1 MSISRCLIFKPKF
14 NIIYLIDII
23 EVIIINSKDLIEIGE
38 RICNK
43 RRQMGYTQEKLA
55 ELMNVSI
62 QMISNLERG
71 NKAIRI
77 DNLLKLCT
85 ILNESSDYI
94 LTGKTTLNNVTTLN
108 DKIAVLNDKDKK
120 MIDLLVDYCLNK

>member
-1 MSISRCLIFKPKF
+1 M
-14 NIIYLIDII
+14 
-23 EVIIINSKDLIEIGE
+23 IIINSKDLIEIGE